1 MSIPVIDVFA
11 GPGGLG
17 EGFSSLMDE
26 NGDPVFDIT
35 LSIEMDEKACQTLLL
50 RTFFRQFKHENVP
63 EEYYEFIRLSGY
75 VDVYKLREM
84 LEKNKNKEGIA
95 KFDKADQ
102 IAKQAQL
109 GKVDEK
115 KLDSWIEKALEDKNG
130 NKKESWL
137 LVGGPPCQAYSVVG
151 RSRRGGISEDDE
163 RVYLY
168 REYYRILAKH
178 NPPIFVM
185 ENVKGLLS
193 AEVKESPMFEQ
204 ILRDIKDP
212 ASAYSKLNGEEVD
225 TIDCPGYHI
234 YSFVR
239 EEREDQEELFETDG
253 PNFKHT
259 DFVIKS
265 EKYGIPQSRHRVI
278 LLGIR
283 KDFELK
289 PTILDKQKKLT
300 VSDVLQ
306 DIPEIRSSLSK
317 KKDSTRNWSNEILRL
332 KENIKLEKGSSKP
345 DLFLRRDKYP
355 SPSRKAIRPWLK
367 RAYKLKVYFVLDSIT
382 NKEVLERMNTALE
395 IIKTNPP
402 EIKGAEYIHEKCDIG
417 TDVKELREW
426 YLDQRIAGIC
436 NHTARGHMSSDLH
449 RYLFVSSFGE
459 IEGRSPKLEDF
470 PLELLPN
477 HASASSGVSNST
489 FADRFRVQLWNDQAK
504 TITSHISKDGHYYIH
519 PDPDQCRSLTVREA
533 ARLQTFPDNY
543 FFCGPRTSQY
553 IQVGN
558 AVPPLIAKKIAGIV
572 NILFKKISNQTHIP
586 K

>member
-1 MSIPVIDVFA
+1 MSIPVIDIFA

-26 NGDPVFDIT
+26 DGNPVFDIT
-35 LSIEMDEKACQTLLL
+35 LSIEMDEKARQTLLL
-50 RTFFRQFKHENVP
+50 RTFFRQFRENEVP

-75 VDVYKLREM
+75 VDVYKLREI
-84 LEKNKNKEGIA
+84 LEENDNDEGIV
-95 KFDKADQ
+95 KFDKADK
-102 IAKQAQL
+102 IAKKAEL
-109 GKVDEK
+109 GKVDEEE
-115 KLDSWIEKALEDKNG
+115 LDEWISTALEDEEG
-130 NKKESWL
+130 AKKDNWI

-151 RSRRGGISEDDE
+151 RSRRGGISSDDE

-178 NPPIFVM
+178 NPPFFVM

-193 AEVKESPMFEQ
+193 AEVEESPMFEQ

-212 ASAYSKLNGEEVD
+212 SAAYSKLNGEEVD
-225 TIDCPGYHI
+225 AIDCPGYHI
-234 YSFVR
+234 CSFVR

-259 DFVIKS
+259 DFVIES

-283 KDFELK
+283 KGFDLK
-289 PTILDKQKKLT
+289 PSILNEEKEVL
-300 VSDVLQ
+300 VSDVLKG
-306 DIPEIRSSLSK
+306 IPEIRSSLSK
-317 KKDSTRNWSNEILRL
+317 KKDSTENWSNEILRL
-332 KENIKLEKGSSKP
+332 RENIKLEKGSSKP
-345 DLFLRRDKYP
+345 DLFLRKDKYP
-355 SPSRKAIRPWLK
+355 SPSKKATSPWLK
-367 RAYKLKVYFVLDSIT
+367 RAYKIKVYFVLDSVK
-382 NKEVLERMNTALE
+382 NEKVLSRINTALE
-395 IIKTNPP
+395 AIKTNPP
-402 EIKGAEYIHEKCDIG
+402 ETRGAEFIQGECDIG
-417 TDVKELREW
+417 TSKQELQDW
-426 YLDQRIAGIC
+426 YLDKRIDGIC
-436 NHTARGHMSSDLH
+436 NHTARGHMGSDLH

-459 IEGRSPKLEDF
+459 VEGRSPKLEDF

-477 HASASSGVSNST
+477 HASASSGVKNST
-489 FADRFRVQLWNDQAK
+489 FADRFRVQLWEGQAK

-553 IQVGN
+553 VQVGN
-558 AVPPLIAKKIAGIV
+558 AVPPLLAKKIAGIV
-572 NILFKKISNQTHIP
+572 NILFNKLSRAGLTAS
-586 K
+586 

>member
-17 EGFSSLMDE
+17 EGFSALPDTGG
-26 NGDPVFDIT
+26 NPVFDIT
-35 LSIEMDEKACQTLLL
+35 LSIEMDERARQTLLL
-50 RTFFRQFKHENVP
+50 RTFFRQFKKEEIP
-63 EEYYEFIRLSGY
+63 EEYYEYIHMDEY
-75 VDVYKLREM
+75 VDVYRLRQL
-84 LEKNKNKEGIA
+84 LEENNNEGGVS

-102 IAKQAQL
+102 IAKQAEL
-109 GKVDEK
+109 GKVDEDE
-115 KLDSWIEKALEDKNG
+115 LDAWITEALKDKDG
-130 NKKESWL
+130 NKKQNWI

-151 RSRRGGISEDDE
+151 RSRRGGISADDP

-178 NPPIFVM
+178 NPPVFVM

-193 AEVKESPMFEQ
+193 AQVEESPMFEQ
-204 ILRDIKDP
+204 ILLDIKDP
-212 ASAYSKLNGEEVD
+212 GLAYSKLNDESTEA
-225 TIDCPGYHI
+225 IDCPGYHI

-239 EEREDQEELFETDG
+239 EERDEKEELFVKDG

-259 DFVIKS
+259 DFIIES

-283 KDFELK
+283 KG
-289 PTILDKQKKLT
+289 LDIDPDIIAEQNEVT

-306 DIPEIRSSLSK
+306 GIPKIRSGLSK
-317 KKDSTRNWSNEILRL
+317 KKDSTPNWVKEILRL
-332 KENIKLEKGSSKP
+332 KDTIQLEETDHEP
-345 DLFLRRDKYP
+345 DLFQPKKYHP
-355 SPSRKAIRPWLK
+355 LSRKALRPWLQ
-367 RAYKLKVYFVLDSIT
+367 RAYKLKVYFVLNSLKNQD
-382 NKEVLERMNTALE
+382 VLNRLNETLKA
-395 IIKTNPP
+395 IQKDPP
-402 EIKGAEYIHEKCDIG
+402 ENRGGEYIKKECSIG
-417 TDVKELREW
+417 TKDTILKKW
-426 YLDQRIAGIC
+426 YLDSRINGIC

-449 RYLFVSSFGE
+449 RYLFVSCFGE
-459 IEGRSPKLEDF
+459 IEGFSPKLEDF
-470 PLELLPN
+470 PSELLPN
-477 HASASSGVSNST
+477 HASASSGVKNAT
-489 FADRFRVQLWNDQAK
+489 FADRFRVQLWSDQAK

-519 PDPDQCRSLTVREA
+519 PDPEQCRSLTVREA

-558 AVPPLIAKKIAGIV
+558 AVPPLLANKIAEIV
-572 NILFKKISNQTHIP
+572 NILFKGVEK

>member
-17 EGFSSLMDE
+17 EGFSSLKDE
-26 NGDPVFDIT
+26 NNDPIFDIT
-35 LSIEMDEKACQTLLL
+35 LSIEMDEKARQTLLL
-50 RTFFRQFKHENVP
+50 RTFFRQYRKNEVP

-75 VDVYKLREM
+75 VDVYKLREL
-84 LEKNKNKEGIA
+84 LEENENEEGVA
-95 KFDKADQ
+95 KFDKADKIARQ
-102 IAKQAQL
+102 AELGKIDEEKLDEWIAKAL
-109 GKVDEK
+109 SDEK
-115 KLDSWIEKALEDKNG
+115 GEQKENWI
-130 NKKESWL
+130 

-178 NPPIFVM
+178 NPPVFVM

-212 ASAYSKLNGEEVD
+212 ASAYSKLNGEEVNA
-225 TIDCPGYHI
+225 IDCPGYHI

-259 DFVIKS
+259 DFVIES

-289 PTILDKQKKLT
+289 PTILDKEKKVA
-300 VSDVLQ
+300 VSDVLKG
-306 DIPEIRSSLSK
+306 IPEIRSSLSK
-317 KKDSTRNWSNEILRL
+317 KKDSTENWSNEILRL
-332 KENIKLEKGSSKP
+332 KENIKLEKGASNP
-345 DLFLRRDKYP
+345 DLFLRREKYP

-382 NKEVLERMNTALE
+382 NKKVLDRVNSALNV
-395 IIKTNPP
+395 IQTNPP
-402 EIKGAEYIHEKCDIG
+402 ETRGAEYVQKECDIG
-417 TDVKELREW
+417 TNKKELRKW
-426 YLDQRIAGIC
+426 YLDKRIGGIC

-519 PDPDQCRSLTVREA
+519 PDPEQCRSLTVREA
-533 ARLQTFPDNY
+533 ARIQTFPDSY

-553 IQVGN
+553 VQVGN
-558 AVPPLIAKKIAGIV
+558 AVPPLLAKKIANIV
-572 NILFKKISNQTHIP
+572 FKILNNQIFIQVAE
-586 K
+586 